1 MTIFSHA
8 SATNGSLNMDAER
21 AKTLLSRRGFCLCCV
36 VATGFAATGGWL
48 TPSQAFA
55 EARNLVDVFR
65 DDAAK
70 ARITTHKLRG
80 NIPLWASSAVFALI
94 GLSAYIGLLS
104 SLSHSTQNTLAGYSN
119 LVKLAPRPAYV
130 LDEEDASQRR
140 RS

>member
-80 NIPLWASSAVFALI
+80 NISVLEGS
-94 GLSAYIGLLS
+94 GGNIGLLIGADGKVFID
-104 SLSHSTQNTLAGYSN
+104 AGIT
-119 LVKLAPRPAYV
+119 
-130 LDEEDASQRR
+130 
-140 RS
+140 